1 MSLPNQRS
9 QALLKRT
16 GQPIIWLILGAISFP
31 AFVAGCAGGVP
42 SVARFTDFFS
52 SSSPTE
58 VPSGAATPAVA
69 PVPGAT
75 NHTEEM
81 KEHPAKKT
89 ARQARV
95 ERENP
100 AAPAI
105 SRPTAGV
112 SSEAEGA
119 SPRPDITLEPSSSG
133 SVASTPAATTAGAST
148 PASTPSSPLS
158 SSAASAPGTSLTLN
172 SRALESSAR
181 TSEAN
186 PSKATKLVQDIDKI
200 EKRIDRKNLSA
211 DNSQRDILAQKLLQ
225 EAKKALAEHDSVA
238 AIGLATKASTLLT
251 PLPKLAESASAPT
264 P

>member
-42 SVARFTDFFS
+42 SVARFRDFFS
-52 SSSPTE
+52 SSSPAEIPLGTAT
-58 VPSGAATPAVA
+58 PTATPASVA
-69 PVPGAT
+69 TTPA
-75 NHTEEM
+75 EEM
-81 KEHPAKKT
+81 KEHPGKKT
-89 ARQARV
+89 ARQGRV
-95 ERENP
+95 VLENAAAKSKP
-100 AAPAI
+100 AV
-105 SRPTAGV
+105 SV
-112 SSEAEGA
+112 SSQVEGA
-119 SPRPDITLEPSSSG
+119 SPRPDITLEPSSGG
-133 SVASTPAATTAGAST
+133 SAASTPAATTAGAST

-158 SSAASAPGTSLTLN
+158 SSAASAPGTSLTLS

-238 AIGLATKASTLLT
+238 AMGLATKASTLLT
-251 PLPKLAESASAPT
+251 PLPKLADSASAPT